1 MLKDK
6 EIAKKLKIGAVT
18 LSRWKRN
25 RPELYTR
32 IKESYKCEAVLEK
45 LGVSLDE
52 AKEVIE
58 KYKGRNDEKN

>member
-18 LSRWKRN
+18 LSRWKHS

-32 IKESYKCEAVLEK
+32 IKESYECEATLEK

-58 KYKGRNDEKN
+58 AYQSEDQK